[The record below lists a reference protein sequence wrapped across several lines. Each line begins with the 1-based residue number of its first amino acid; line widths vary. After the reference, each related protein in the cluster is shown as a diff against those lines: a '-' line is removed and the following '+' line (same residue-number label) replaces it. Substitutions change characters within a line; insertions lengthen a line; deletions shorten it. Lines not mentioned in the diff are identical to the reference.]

1 MVAPS
6 HSRVGASAPL
16 WEDVQALAAL
26 GSFLTARQSNRTRT
40 RSTLSDHRRGASS
53 CQ

>member
-6 HSRVGASAPL
+6 LNRVGASAPL
-16 WEDVQALAAL
+16 WEDIQALAAL
-26 GSFLTARQSNRTRT
+26 AAFPTAPKINRTRT
-40 RSTLSDHRRGASS
+40 RSTSSDHRRGASS

>member
-1 MVAPS
+1 MAAPS
-6 HSRVGASAPL
+6 LNCVGASAPL

-26 GSFLTARQSNRTRT
+26 AALQTTTKPNRTRT
-40 RSTLSDHRRGASS
+40 RGTLSDHRRGASS